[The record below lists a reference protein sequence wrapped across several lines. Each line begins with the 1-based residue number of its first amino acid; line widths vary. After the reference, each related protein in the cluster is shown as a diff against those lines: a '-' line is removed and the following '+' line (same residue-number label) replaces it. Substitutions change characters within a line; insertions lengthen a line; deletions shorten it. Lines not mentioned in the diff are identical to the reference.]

1 MIYESMSLPDEVALC
16 ASETVE
22 RISMAKILAVVVLDD
37 PQDASALVDA
47 LQAGGISGIELTL
60 RTAGAFE
67 ALRLVRA
74 AYPDFLVGMG
84 TLIEE
89 AQIRPALEAG
99 ADFAVAP
106 GCNPAILRAAG
117 AAGLPFFP
125 GVVTPSDMEV
135 ALAEGR
141 TLMKFFPAEPSGGLP
156 YLRSMAAPYLHR
168 GVSFIPLGGL
178 DEDNFTSYLDDPLIS
193 AVGGSWIAPRGLIQK
208 RDWSAITRNARQAM
222 AKLAK

>member
-1 MIYESMSLPDEVALC
+1 MP
-16 ASETVE
+16 ASETLE
-22 RISMAKILAVVVLDD
+22 RISAAKILAVVVLDHAK
-37 PQDASALVDA
+37 DAPALVEA

-60 RTAGAFE
+60 RTTDAFD

-74 AYPDFLVGMG
+74 AYPDFLVGVG
-84 TLIEE
+84 TLIEQ
-89 AQIRPALEAG
+89 AQIRPAIEAG

-106 GCNPAILRAAG
+106 GCNPAILRAAA

-125 GVVTPSDMEV
+125 GVATPSDVEM

-156 YLRSMAAPYLHR
+156 YLQSMAAPYAHR

-178 DEDNFTSYLDDPLIS
+178 DESNFTTYLDDPLIA
-193 AVGGSWIAPRGLIQK
+193 AVGGSWIAPRDLVRK
-208 RDWSAITRNARQAM
+208 RDWSTVTRHARQAM
-222 AKLAK
+222 AKLAE

>member
-1 MIYESMSLPDEVALC
+1 MNSTQPQG
-16 ASETVE
+16 ASETTAVE
-22 RISMAKILAVVVLDD
+22 RIKAAQILAVVVVDD
-37 PQDASALVDA
+37 PGYAPALVDA

-67 ALRLVRA
+67 ALRLVCS

-89 AQIRPALEAG
+89 AQIRPAIEAG

-106 GCNPAILRAAG
+106 GCNPAILRAAA

-125 GVVTPSDMEV
+125 GVATPSDIEM

-156 YLRSMAAPYLHR
+156 YLRSMAAPYFHR

-178 DEDNFTSYLDDPLIS
+178 DETNFTTYLDDPLIS

-208 RDWSAITRNARQAM
+208 RDWSSITRNARQAM
-222 AKLAK
+222 AKLAE

>member
-1 MIYESMSLPDEVALC
+1 MNTTQPQGT
-16 ASETVE
+16 SETTAVE
-22 RISMAKILAVVVLDD
+22 RIKAAKILAVVVVDD
-37 PQDASALVDA
+37 PGDAPALVEA

-74 AYPDFLVGMG
+74 AHPDFLVGMG

-89 AQIRPALEAG
+89 AQIRPAIEAG

-106 GCNPAILRAAG
+106 GCNPAILRAAA

-125 GVVTPSDMEV
+125 GVATPSDIEA

-141 TLMKFFPAEPSGGLP
+141 RLMKFFPAEPSGGLP
-156 YLRSMAAPYLHR
+156 YLRSMAAPYLHL
-168 GVSFIPLGGL
+168 GLSFIPLGGL
-178 DEDNFTSYLDDPLIS
+178 DENNFTAYLEDPLVP

-208 RDWSAITRNARQAM
+208 RDWAAITRNAREATG
-222 AKLAK
+222 KLAK